1 MARTFLKIAYIVEF
15 GGFVISISKEPAAAI
30 DAARAAAVEQIREK
44 RRREQEEQDDS
55 DPSA

>member
-30 DAARAAAVEQIREK
+30 DAARAAVEQIRGK
-44 RRREQEEQDDS
+44 RRREQEEQDGA

>member
-1 MARTFLKIAYIVEF
+1 MARIFLKIAYIVEF

-30 DAARAAAVEQIREK
+30 DAARAAVEQIREK